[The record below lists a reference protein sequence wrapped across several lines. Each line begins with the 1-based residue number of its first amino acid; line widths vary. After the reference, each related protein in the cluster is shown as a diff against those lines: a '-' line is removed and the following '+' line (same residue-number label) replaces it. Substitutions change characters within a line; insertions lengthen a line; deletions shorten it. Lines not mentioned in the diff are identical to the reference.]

1 MKKWITQDGMI
12 IYQVLSGRSN
22 SFLISSN
29 DKFFLIDTGRA
40 SSWKK
45 LSKNLDD
52 ILGSNQLSC
61 LILTHTH
68 FDHAENATKLKKK
81 YECKIIVHESEE
93 NYLKKGNS
101 PLPKGTNILTRF
113 LINFI
118 GKGIQSRY
126 KYNPVHPDIVV
137 GEKFDLNKFGF
148 PAYIISTPGH
158 SPGSMSMVID
168 NKLAIVGDAM
178 FGVFK
183 WSVYP
188 PFADNTQIMIESWGK
203 LLKTGCLTYLPGHG
217 SEISLNLLENEYE
230 KYNDASIKT
239 SIKKK

>member
-1 MKKWITQDGMI
+1 MKKWIKSHGLI

-22 SFLISSN
+22 SFLVSSN

-52 ILGSNQLSC
+52 ILGENQLSC

-68 FDHAENATKLKKK
+68 FDHCENATKIKEK
-81 YECKIIVHESEE
+81 YNCKVIVHECEA
-93 NYLKKGNS
+93 NYLKNGES

-118 GKGIQSRY
+118 GKRIQSRY
-126 KYNPVHPDIVV
+126 KYDPVHLDIAID
-137 GEKFDLNKFGF
+137 EKFDLNKFGF
-148 PAYIISTPGH
+148 QAYIIPTPGH
-158 SPGSMSMVID
+158 SPGSISIIID
-168 NKLAIVGDAM
+168 DGLAIVGDAM

-183 WSVYP
+183 WSIFP

-203 LLKTGCLTYLPGHG
+203 LLKTGCSTYLPGHG
-217 SEISLNLLENEYE
+217 SEISLNLLEKEY
-230 KYNDASIKT
+230 KNYNND
-239 SIKKK
+239 SIKKE

>member
-1 MKKWITQDGMI
+1 MKKWITKDGII

-22 SFLISSN
+22 SFLVSSN
-29 DKFFLIDTGRA
+29 NKFFLIDTGRA

-52 ILGSNQLSC
+52 IIGENQLSC

-68 FDHAENATKLKKK
+68 FDHAENAAKLKEK
-81 YECKIIVHESEE
+81 YECKIVVHESEAG
-93 NYLKKGNS
+93 YLKKGDS

-118 GKGIQSRY
+118 GKRIQIRY
-126 KYNPVHPDIVV
+126 KYNPVHPDHAID
-137 GEKFDLNKFGF
+137 EKIDLNKFGF
-148 PAYIISTPGH
+148 PAYIIHTPGH
-158 SPGSMSMVID
+158 SPGSISIIID
-168 NKLAIVGDAM
+168 DELAIVGDAM
-178 FGVFK
+178 FGVFN

-217 SEISLNLLENEYE
+217 SEISLNLLEKEYG
-230 KYNDASIKT
+230 KYNNASIKKR
-239 SIKKK
+239 I